1 MVDNGNL
8 TPRCCIPYLG
18 SYFGGNNCGNVMAS
32 VYQYP
37 MKLLPFIQRLLTVW
51 LGLVVVATLSSPAR
65 AATTN
70 TFVFSPTIVTTSA
83 GSAAGPVNPTNGA
96 TFISGTM
103 LSAGDVVVC
112 DAIVNDVP
120 GSTSDAWGAVNLN
133 GAGYGGVVSA
143 TLGVLLETGTA
154 SGSQCQLFLN
164 GTGSSTKSG
173 IAQGSQT
180 NRVRIAL
187 TCTSTGSTTNMSYL
201 VQIDQGLTGTF
212 SGTLAGT
219 GVSFANNT
227 ITLTLGANNAS
238 HQFTPAQSA
247 IAAAAITPAAATIT
261 VGLKATFSATVV
273 TNQGFFP
280 LSLGQHWLSNGVPIL
295 NATGLTYTTPANTS
309 AGNGT
314 QYAVVVTNLLS
325 PGNTV
330 TSPPAI
336 LTVRST
342 PGLVPFVFAPTAI
355 ANTSQLN
362 PLSPPANIAGTSL
375 LAGDTVVFD
384 ALITTNGPL
393 TGSLDGWL
401 AVNLLAG
408 GFEGVTAAQ
417 LGLLVRMGSG
427 TGQLFINGS
436 GPVSPNP
443 TAAGAATNRVRIELY
458 PSVSGST
465 TNLGWLVKV
474 DQNLTGTFL
483 TAVTGTNLTFPNN
496 TIPLSFGSY
505 SVAGLITPLP
515 VGLQSLQEQLSSTNF
530 VAGGFGQATVTENF
544 LNLSNVVLASSTPGL
559 VYTSSNTNVISVST
573 NGYLT
578 AVSTG
583 SAKITATYSSLSATN
598 TVQVFTAALLTNV
611 TLGLSSP
618 MLLNTTQQVSVLG
631 NFVNVT
637 NINLFNY
644 GQTSFVLSNTNIASV
659 SSNGSLTAVAPGL
672 VSVSAVNSGVTSRP
686 VQLSVTFPTNLFV
699 FDSFG
704 DGFWAIQNRG
714 NTNNLVI
721 SSTGASQATGINTAT
736 DQQFEVLY
744 NLQNS
749 SFRLRN
755 RTTWQCLGASSNS
768 AGNVVLP
775 VNYSGAPAQQ
785 WYLLS
790 AGNGTYRIL
799 NASNGLALQSDN
811 GHPAKVT
818 LTGVSTNLFQFW
830 NFVYQAHYPKKGCSG
845 NEGSYAQFGLNWAY
859 NYDDNTGVS
868 LPAAVNYV
876 PMIYAA
882 QYWEPL
888 SDAQSRNAGWLA
900 QAPPNY
906 LLTYNEPDN
915 TGANGGSNTSTN
927 DVIGAW
933 AYIQAL
939 NLPLVSPAC
948 ATTFG
953 SWMNSFFS
961 LISSNNYRVDYTAVH
976 EYVPPN
982 ASSLMGVLQSVYTT
996 FGRPVWL
1003 TEFSPV
1009 DWSNTQ
1015 SWSENDDYNFLAE
1028 FMWQAENN
1036 DWLKRYAIFPFS
1048 GTNSANP
1055 WVKNGYRGNFFL
1067 ADGATLSPYG
1077 ELYAAWDGNLA
1088 VQSRRPYILHNLGT
1102 SFRMTDTN
1110 LTGTPFSS
1118 ATKPSASSIYV
1129 RNTATEWALL
1139 PAPTTN
1145 HWFIISLSDGRR
1157 LRDNAGTLDLAP
1169 YGTTNAA
1176 VDWWFN
1182 GPDANGYY
1190 YLDNLAAGQS
1200 IQATGTAPAIV
1211 FSLVND
1217 PAPST
1222 ATQWR
1227 LVEPYQPVNIAT
1239 AAPPSL
1245 SISYTNQADQLT
1257 WAGNGLYYSVWRA
1270 TNSGGPYTKIINT
1283 VTNTSYTDVFV
1294 QNGQTYYYVVTALN
1308 ILGDQSAYSA
1318 EVVGHPSAT
1327 TSVSLSSSVGGG
1339 GLQLNWPAD
1348 HTGWRLQMNPV
1359 SLTVPS
1365 AWTTVNGSSATN
1377 LLIVPL
1383 NSATTNVFYRLVYP

>member
-1 MVDNGNL
+1 
-8 TPRCCIPYLG
+8 
-18 SYFGGNNCGNVMAS
+18 
-32 VYQYP
+32 
-37 MKLLPFIQRLLTVW
+37 MKLLYFIQRSSTVW
-51 LGLVVVATLSSPAR
+51 LGLVFVASVLFPVQ

-70 TFVFSPTIVTTSA
+70 TFAFNPTVVTTSA
-83 GSAAGPVNPTNGA
+83 GSAVGPVNPTNGA
-96 TFISGTM
+96 IFISGTS
-103 LSAGDVVVC
+103 LTAGDVVVC

-120 GSTSDAWGAVNLN
+120 GSTSDAWGAVNFN
-133 GAGYGGVVSA
+133 GSGYGGVVAA

-154 SGSQCQLFLN
+154 SGNQCQLFLN
-164 GTGSSTKSG
+164 GTGASTKFG
-173 IAQGSQT
+173 TAQGSMT

-201 VQIDQGLTGTF
+201 VQIDQGLTGAF
-212 SGTLAGT
+212 SGNLSGT
-219 GVSFANNT
+219 GITFANNT
-227 ITLTLGANNAS
+227 INLSLGANNAS
-238 HQFTPAQSA
+238 HQFAPAQSA
-247 IAAAAITPAAATIT
+247 IAAAAVTPAATTIA

-273 TNQGFFP
+273 TNQGYFP

-295 NATGLTYTTPANTS
+295 NATGLTYTTPANTG
-309 AGNGT
+309 AGNGA

-342 PGLVPFVFAPTAI
+342 PGLVPFVFAPTAM

-362 PLSPPANIAGTSL
+362 PLSPPATIAGTTL

-384 ALITTNGPL
+384 AIITTNGPL
-393 TGSLDGWL
+393 TGSLDGWV
-401 AVNLLAG
+401 AINLLAG

-417 LGLLVRMGSG
+417 LGQLVRLGAGS
-427 TGQLFINGS
+427 GQLFINGS

-443 TAAGAATNRVRIELY
+443 TATGAVTNRVRIELY

-496 TIPLSFGSY
+496 TIPLSFGTY
-505 SVAGLITPLP
+505 SVAGLITPVP
-515 VGLQSLQEQLSSTNF
+515 VGLQSLQVQLSSTNF
-530 VAGGFGQATVTENF
+530 VAGGFGQAAVTENF
-544 LNLSNVVLASSTPGL
+544 LNLSNVVLAAATPGL
-559 VYTSSNTNVISVST
+559 VFTSSNPNVVSVST
-573 NGYLT
+573 NGYLS
-578 AVSTG
+578 AVSAG
-583 SAKITATYSSLSATN
+583 SAKVIATYSSLSATN

-618 MLLNTTQQVSVLG
+618 MLLNTTQQVSALG
-631 NFVNVT
+631 NFIGAT

-644 GQTSFVLSNTNIASV
+644 GQTSFVLSNTNIAIITT
-659 SSNGSLTAVAPGL
+659 NGWLTAAAPGL
-672 VSVSAVNSGVTSRP
+672 VAVSAVNSGVTSRP
-686 VQLSVTFPTNLFV
+686 VSLVVTFPTNLFV
-699 FDSFG
+699 FDSFS
-704 DGFWAIQNRG
+704 DGFWAVQNRG

-721 SSTGASQATGINTAT
+721 NSTGASQATGTNTDT

-755 RTTWQCLGASSNS
+755 RTTWQCLGASSNA

-775 VNYSGAPAQQ
+775 VSYSAAPAQQ

-790 AGNGTYRIL
+790 AGNGAYRLL

-811 GHPAKVT
+811 GNPAKVT
-818 LTGVSTNLFQFW
+818 LAGVSTNLLQLW
-830 NFVYQAHYPKKGCSG
+830 NFVYQAHYPKKGCAGYEG
-845 NEGSYAQFGLNWAY
+845 NYAQFGLNWAY

-888 SDAQSRNAGWLA
+888 GDAQSRNAGWLA
-900 QAPPNY
+900 QSPPDY

-927 DVIGAW
+927 DAIGAW
-933 AYIQAL
+933 PYIQAL

-982 ASSLMGVLQSVYTT
+982 AASLMGVLQSVYTT
-996 FGRPVWL
+996 FGHPVWL

-1015 SWSENDDYNFLAE
+1015 SWSEDDDYNFLAE

-1077 ELYAAWDGNLA
+1077 ELYAAWDGNLG

-1102 SFRMTDTN
+1102 SFRLTDTN

-1118 ATKPSASSIYV
+1118 AAKPSASTIYV

-1139 PAPTTN
+1139 PAATTN
-1145 HWFIISLSDGRR
+1145 HWYIVSLSDGRR
-1157 LRDNAGTLDLAP
+1157 LRDNGGTLDLAP

-1182 GPDANGYY
+1182 GPDGNGYY

-1200 IQATGTAPAIV
+1200 LQATGTAPAIA

-1227 LVEPYQPVNIAT
+1227 LVEPYQPVTIAT
-1239 AAPPSL
+1239 TAPPSL
-1245 SISYTNQADQLT
+1245 SISYTNQADLLT
-1257 WAGNGLYYSVWRA
+1257 WAGNGLYYSVYRG
-1270 TNSGGPYTKIINT
+1270 TNSGGPYAKIINT
-1283 VTNTSYTDVFV
+1283 VTNTAYTDVFV

-1318 EVVGHPSAT
+1318 EVVGRPAS
-1327 TSVSLSSSVGGG
+1327 TSTVSLSSAVLTG
-1339 GLQLNWPAD
+1339 GLQLIWPAD

-1359 SLTVPS
+1359 GLTAPA
-1365 AWTTVNGSSATN
+1365 AWTTVNGSLATN
-1377 LLIVPL
+1377 LMVLPR
-1383 NSATTNVFYRLVYP
+1383 AGAQTNVFYRLIYP